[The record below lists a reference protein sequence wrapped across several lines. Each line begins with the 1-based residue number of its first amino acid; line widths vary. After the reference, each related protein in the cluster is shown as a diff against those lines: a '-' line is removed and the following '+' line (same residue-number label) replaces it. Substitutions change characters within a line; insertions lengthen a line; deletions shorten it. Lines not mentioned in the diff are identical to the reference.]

1 MRIELEKRPGG
12 SRLFSFVSPLL
23 ALLRAQAGRGKAC
36 PCEKEPDADGVERHI
51 IERRRRPFQPSRILP
66 F

>member
-23 ALLRAQAGRGKAC
+23 ALLLT
-36 PCEKEPDADGVERHI
+36 VI
-51 IERRRRPFQPSRILP
+51 
-66 F
+66 